1 MRDSLTALAGAVILI
16 LVAALAAPP
25 FIDWAGQRALIDRTI
40 SDSLGLAARSE
51 GRIEVRLLPSPR
63 LRFDRLS
70 LGGQEGDQS
79 GRPSLDARF
88 VKAEVA
94 LAPLL
99 KGEFRFTETRIGR
112 AELLLPVAEGD
123 AILLPGNFAETIGA
137 RDLVIEDL
145 LIEQALVT
153 TRVSATGRTEQYFAE
168 DLRLKAPSLNGP
180 WQAEGASGGVP
191 FRLATGAIG
200 ADGTLVKIT
209 GGGEGKP
216 RFEADARITLKPL
229 APSTDTQTAADAP
242 RVLVP
247 EAEGSARLVVGQMA
261 VAGQPNQAA
270 SFMPFTLGGRFK
282 ARGGLVR
289 FDSVSAE
296 IDPGGQSARLT
307 GSGQIDLRQWR
318 AGLTLEARRLN
329 LDGLIFSSRGQA
341 LLRGGTVPG
350 AALLPVMLDL
360 DLTLESLALGFED
373 WSDLRF
379 KGTFD
384 RTGGLVLRR
393 FSASAPG
400 AAKLESSGE
409 IEVAPSLRF
418 NGHVAI
424 DAARTDGLGRYL
436 GRLGFVGPTVAALDG
451 RSLRTASDLTASPG
465 EVSLRNLRLDLGEAR
480 LGGNARYR
488 RAEAGSRGRFDA
500 QLTAEALD
508 LAQLPSLGDVLPSL
522 DQHDVG
528 LTIEARDVRYGP
540 AGAGGGKGRITA
552 RIESD
557 GPSLVVDRLD
567 IANLSG
573 TNATLSG
580 RIAPDGGG
588 RITGRVSAPSAA
600 PLLSLVDRTWIAEAR
615 LLPRFLRE
623 GALDLEVTLE
633 REAGATGSLRT
644 SAKGKAGESSIEGS
658 VLARS
663 GRLDSLDATLA
674 SPRSGRWFG
683 RDDIAGLRQPGS
695 LKLTARRAPA
705 QPDGAAPLNVEASG
719 TIAGLAVSTPQP
731 IVIGADANPPD
742 SGTLRI
748 ASADLGPFLT
758 LAGAAGS
765 LPGPIQ
771 GEATIALSRKATDA
785 HAEISGKIDA
795 VDASASLDRKP
806 DGALAGR
813 ITLGKL
819 SLPALAGALVVPTDP
834 RSGASDAAGWWNAR
848 FAGVPVQPRADLT
861 LNVGQLDLG
870 RGMLARDA
878 RFGLTLDGEA
888 LTLKGLTGSFAGGQ
902 LTGSATLAR
911 QGSNA
916 TLSGEGSLQDATIK
930 ELAGESAIGGRIST
944 SLRYSGTGDSA
955 STLMAN
961 LGGSGEITLADLV
974 VPGAD
979 PAALDRGLA
988 RALDD
993 EDPLREGRLAAILSE
1008 EFGAAA
1014 FSAKGPVSTS
1024 AALIGGSLRSSPFE
1038 LDLASS
1044 RWSGSFTLDLRQR
1057 RLDARGTLS
1066 ARNAPKGW
1074 SGGKPSVQLGFSG
1087 PLSAPQ
1093 RVLDVG
1099 PVSNGLAALVL
1110 QRELEKIELFEADQ
1124 SERQRRRARIDMD
1137 RARVAAI
1144 KAAAE
1149 KAAAEKAAAEKAA
1162 AEEAARAARLRAQ
1175 QAADEAARQARE
1187 RLKAEER
1194 LRAEDAARRARIE
1207 AERNAAPAEAPL
1219 DIRPPQP

>member
-40 SDSLGLAARSE
+40 SSSLGLAARSE

-63 LRFDRLS
+63 LRFDRLN
-70 LGGQEGDQS
+70 LGGEDSGQS

-99 KGEFRFTETRIGR
+99 KGEVRFTETRIGR
-112 AELLLPVAEGD
+112 AELVLPVAEGD
-123 AILLPGNFAETIGA
+123 AILLPGGFAEAIGT

-145 LIEQALVT
+145 RIQQALVT
-153 TRVSATGRTEQYFAE
+153 TRVPATGRTDQFSAE
-168 DLRLKAPSLNGP
+168 GLRLKAPALTGP
-180 WQAEGASGGVP
+180 WQAEGTSGGVP

-200 ADGTLVKIT
+200 ADGTLVKFS

-229 APSTDTQTAADAP
+229 AASAGRPAGTDAP
-242 RVLVP
+242 RTLVP

-270 SFMPFTLGGRFK
+270 AFMPFTLGGRFK

-289 FDSVSAE
+289 FDSVNAE

-341 LLRGGTVPG
+341 LFRSGILPG

-384 RTGGLVLRR
+384 RTGGLVLRQ

-400 AAKLESSGE
+400 AAKFETSGE
-409 IEVAPSLRF
+409 IEVAPALRF
-418 NGHVAI
+418 NGHVGL

-436 GRLGFVGPTVAALDG
+436 GRLGLEGPALAALDG
-451 RSLRTASDLTASPG
+451 RPLRTTSDLIASASD
-465 EVSLRNLRLDLGEAR
+465 VSLRNLRLSLGEAR
-480 LGGNARYR
+480 LSGNARYR
-488 RAEAGSRGRFDA
+488 RAESGSRGRLDA

-528 LTIEARDVRYGP
+528 LTIEARNVRYGP
-540 AGAGGGKGRITA
+540 TGAGAGNGRITA
-552 RIESD
+552 RIQSD

-580 RIAPDGGG
+580 RIAADGGG
-588 RITGRVSAPSAA
+588 RITGHVSAPSAA

-623 GALDLEVTLE
+623 GALDLDVTLE
-633 REAGATGSLRT
+633 REAGAAGSLRT
-644 SAKGKAGESSIEGS
+644 SAKGKAGESGIEGS

-663 GRLDSLDATLA
+663 GRLGSLDVSLAT
-674 SPRSGRWFG
+674 PRSGRWFG

-695 LKLTARRAPA
+695 LKLSARRGPTQA
-705 QPDGAAPLNVEASG
+705 DGSLALNVEANG

-731 IVIGADANPPD
+731 IVLGADANPPD

-765 LPGPIQ
+765 LPDPIP
-771 GEATIALSRKATDA
+771 GEATIVLSRKAADA
-785 HAEISGKIDA
+785 HAEVNGKLDGA
-795 VDASASLDRKP
+795 EASASLDRKP

-813 ITLGKL
+813 IALGKL
-819 SLPALAGALVVPTDP
+819 SLPALAGALVLPTDP
-834 RSGASDAAGWWNAR
+834 RTGANDATGWSSAR
-848 FAGVPVQPRADLT
+848 FVSVPAHPRADLT
-861 LNVGQLDLG
+861 LNVGKLDLG
-870 RGMLARDA
+870 RGMLAHDV
-878 RFGLTLDGEA
+878 RFGLSLDGDA
-888 LTLKGLTGSFAGGQ
+888 LTLKGLAGSLAGGQ
-902 LTGSATLAR
+902 LAGSATLAR
-911 QGSNA
+911 QGANA
-916 TLSGEGSLQDATIK
+916 TLSGEGRLQGAAIS
-930 ELAGESAIGGRIST
+930 ELAGESAIKGRVST

-955 STLMAN
+955 SALIAN
-961 LGGSGEITLADLV
+961 LGGSGEITLADLT

-988 RALDD
+988 RALNED
-993 EDPLREGRLAAILSE
+993 DPLREGRLAAILSE
-1008 EFGAAA
+1008 EFGAAPFA
-1014 FSAKGPVSTS
+1014 AKGPVSTS

-1038 LDLASS
+1038 VDLASS

-1093 RVLDVG
+1093 RVIDPG

-1137 RARVAAI
+1137 RARIAAI

-1175 QAADEAARQARE
+1175 QAAAEEAARQARE
-1187 RLKAEER
+1187 RLKAEE
-1194 LRAEDAARRARIE
+1194 ATRRARIE
-1207 AERNAAPAEAPL
+1207 SERNAAPAEAPL